1 MEMIGSIITGVVA
14 ITLGFYVGR
23 LWAPT
28 GSWALLIGIM
38 CGGVCAVGYFG
49 VTVLFGQLA
58 PGTLDPKK
66 IGYWFSLLVFA
77 APAIGAAGSFLGY
90 RRSPEFP
97 HD

>member
-1 MEMIGSIITGVVA
+1 MIGSIITVVVS
-14 ITLGFYVGR
+14 IGLGFQVAR

-28 GSWALLIGIM
+28 AGWALLIGVV
-38 CGGVCAVGYFG
+38 CGGACAILYFA